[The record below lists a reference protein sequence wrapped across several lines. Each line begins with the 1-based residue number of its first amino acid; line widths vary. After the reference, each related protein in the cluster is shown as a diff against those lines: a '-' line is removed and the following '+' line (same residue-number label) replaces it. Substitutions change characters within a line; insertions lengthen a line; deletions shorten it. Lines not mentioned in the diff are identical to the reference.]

1 MVQILRTFDQQ
12 HRRQTLTQ
20 VCRRSGIP
28 LATCHRMLRE
38 MSRLGLVA
46 QQQDGQFTIGH
57 LVWELGMLSPV
68 QRGLRQ
74 VAAPFMQDLLAATR
88 QIVNLF
94 VLDTDRALLVER
106 ISGSAVG
113 DPFAV
118 PGDRL
123 PLHTSA
129 AGKIFLA
136 HGALGE
142 DPLRVL
148 ALTPETRRS
157 IAHPSRLQEEL
168 DLVGQRGWATTA
180 EEQVDGAWGLA
191 VPVFGFNGEVL
202 AALGIVTV
210 SPLEDPNR
218 VVPALKVTSAAI
230 SRAMVG
236 QQMREN

>member
-1 MVQILRTFDQQ
+1 MT
-12 HRRQTLTQ
+12 
-20 VCRRSGIP
+20 
-28 LATCHRMLRE
+28 
-38 MSRLGLVA
+38 RLGLVA
-46 QQQDGQFTIGH
+46 QQQNGQFTIGH

-74 VAAPFMQDLLAATR
+74 VASPFMQDLLAATR

-106 ISGSAVG
+106 MSGSAVG
-113 DPFAV
+113 EPFAV

-129 AGKIFLA
+129 AGKVFLA

-142 DPLRVL
+142 DPLSVL
-148 ALTPETRRS
+148 ALTKETAHS
-157 IAHPSRLQEEL
+157 IASSSLLREEL
-168 DLVGQRGWATTA
+168 GLIGRRGWATTA

-191 VPVFGFNGEVL
+191 VPVFGLGGEVV

-210 SPLEDPNR
+210 APLEDPSR

-236 QQMREN
+236 REMREN